1 MCFFNEAAYV
11 FVFIVEDYRMFESK
25 GSNAPVVE
33 GQTYDVKIE
42 DTAKKG
48 DGIARIEGFVIFV
61 PGSKVGDNVK
71 ILVETVKRNFAVA
84 KIVS

>member
-1 MCFFNEAAYV
+1 
-11 FVFIVEDYRMFESK
+11 MFESK
-25 GSNAPVVE
+25 SSNAPVVE

-61 PGSKVGDNVK
+61 PGTRVGDSVK
-71 ILVETVKRNFAVA
+71 IQVETVKRNFAVA
-84 KIVS
+84 KVVQ